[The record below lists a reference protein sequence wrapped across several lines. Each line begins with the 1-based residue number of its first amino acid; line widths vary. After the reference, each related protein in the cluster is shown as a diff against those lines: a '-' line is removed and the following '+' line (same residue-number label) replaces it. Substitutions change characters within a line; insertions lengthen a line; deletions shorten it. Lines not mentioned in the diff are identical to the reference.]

1 MPRDHRFGSLEVSE
15 PVSRALG
22 DLGYIE
28 PTEIQKKA
36 IPVMLS
42 GKDMVGQAQTGTG
55 KTAGFGIPLAEVL
68 DGRLNEIQAIILVP
82 TRELA
87 QQVSEEL
94 RRINKYN
101 GVRVVA
107 AYGGQPI
114 AQQLAALQQ
123 GAHII
128 VGTPGRVMDHMDRR
142 TIRLDRVKIAILD
155 EADQMLDI
163 GFLPDI
169 RRILGATPRRRQTA
183 LFSATVPTQIRRLI
197 YYYLQEPEWVRLGGE
212 AEPVP
217 EVRQTYYEVAE
228 RDKRAG
234 LEEVLAGEEYDQALI
249 FCRMQI
255 GVDRLCS
262 ALQRKGYAVEGIHG
276 SMPQRK
282 RDSVM
287 RAFRD
292 GSLRVLVATNLA
304 SRGLDIP
311 AVSNVINYD
320 MPENVEE
327 YVHRIGRTA
336 RMGREGTAVTF
347 VAEWDLEFFQA
358 IKEHVGEDKLERRE
372 LAMYNRST

>member
-1 MPRDHRFGSLEVSE
+1 M
-15 PVSRALG
+15 
-22 DLGYIE
+22 
-28 PTEIQKKA
+28 
-36 IPVMLS
+36 
-42 GKDMVGQAQTGTG
+42 
-55 KTAGFGIPLAEVL
+55 
-68 DGRLNEIQAIILVP
+68 
-82 TRELA
+82 
-87 QQVSEEL
+87 
-94 RRINKYN
+94 
-101 GVRVVA
+101 
-107 AYGGQPI
+107 
-114 AQQLAALQQ
+114 
-123 GAHII
+123 
-128 VGTPGRVMDHMDRR
+128 
-142 TIRLDRVKIAILD
+142 
-155 EADQMLDI
+155 
-163 GFLPDI
+163 
-169 RRILGATPRRRQTA
+169 
-183 LFSATVPTQIRRLI
+183 PTQIRRLI